1 MESYNYITE
10 SESVQSSLSNG
21 IITSVELCVAITV
34 VIELKCCSDGFG
46 EVILWF
52 GLDTKVNGF
61 IERCRATVDYKT
73 DIREV
78 NICLWKNDQKYI
90 FSCKAIATC

>member
-46 EVILWF
+46 EVIL
-52 GLDTKVNGF
+52 
-61 IERCRATVDYKT
+61 
-73 DIREV
+73 
-78 NICLWKNDQKYI
+78 
-90 FSCKAIATC
+90 